1 MRIIDL
7 EAHYYTQEYLNY
19 LASRKELPRF
29 EVNPDGSVKQHLAK
43 GVWGPRSKKLMEKL
57 CDLGEDRIREMDEA
71 GVDLQVL
78 SFTLP
83 GCEQF
88 DNETGQLWSKKLNN
102 HLAEWV
108 NKYPER
114 YIGLAALAPQNAD
127 QAAAELERC
136 VKQLGFRG
144 AKLNSH
150 CCSEYLDDPKFWAL
164 FAKAEELDVPI
175 YLHPT
180 VPSDKMIDA
189 FQPYGFPI
197 AGPPLGFGIDCL
209 LHSVRLIYSG
219 LFDKFPKL
227 KIILG
232 HLGEGLPF
240 WMFRIDFYWNKP
252 WAAPE
257 LKPKTLRKP
266 SDYIRDNFVFTS
278 SGMHY
283 VPSFINAYMAV
294 GGDNLCFGAD
304 HPFESVQES
313 IEGLGI
319 LPICEQDKEK
329 FYHGNAER
337 LFKIPPK
344 K

>member
-7 EAHYYTQEYLNY
+7 EAHFYTQEYLDY
-19 LASRKELPRF
+19 MATRTEYPRF
-29 EVNPDGSVKQHLAK
+29 EVASDGSVKRFLAE
-43 GVWGPRSKKLMEKL
+43 GVWGPSSAALMKKLL
-57 CDLGEDRIREMDEA
+57 DLGEERIREMDKA
-71 GVDLQVL
+71 NVDMQVL

-83 GCEQF
+83 GFEQF
-88 DNETGQLWSKKLNN
+88 DNETGQYWSKKTNDY
-102 HLAEWV
+102 LAEWV
-108 NKYPER
+108 AKYPNR
-114 YIGLAALAPQNAD
+114 YLGLAALAPQNAE
-127 QAAAELERC
+127 QAARELERC
-136 VKQLGFRG
+136 VKDLGFRG
-144 AKLNSH
+144 AKINSH
-150 CCSEYLDDPKFWAL
+150 CRSEYLDEEKFWPL

-180 VPSDKMIDA
+180 APSDALIKGFA
-189 FQPYGFPI
+189 KYGFPI

-227 KIILG
+227 KIVLG

-240 WMFRIDFYWNKP
+240 WLYRIDFYWLKP
-252 WAAPE
+252 WTAPE

-266 SDYIRDNFVFTS
+266 SDYVRDNFVFTC

-283 VPSFINAYMAV
+283 LPSFINAYMAV
-294 GGDNLCFGAD
+294 GADNLCFGAD
-304 HPFESVQES
+304 HPFESSQETL
-313 IEGLGI
+313 EGLGI

-329 FYHGNAER
+329 FFHGNAER

-344 K
+344 T